1 MITLYPWQKIAA
13 LHQIELLRRGD
24 KAVLDSSDTG
34 TGKTYV
40 ALAALKA
47 LNHTPLIIC
56 PKAGIPQW
64 KRVAGEMGV
73 DVLDV
78 LNPEKLKTGKYPYV
92 KRGTKKHEWMWSST
106 VKAVVFDECHRF
118 SGVKTDNA
126 WLLAHAK
133 KYGITCYCASATAA
147 ESPLKMR
154 ALGFLLGLHAWNNF
168 WEWAKANGCY
178 ENPWGG
184 LEFARTFTERSRVL
198 TALHGQI
205 FPEHGVRMRIK
216 DIPEF
221 PENEVC
227 AEAYELSDR
236 ATKET
241 EKAYEEAEDEIQSD
255 PSTNP
260 LVVLLR
266 ARQKAELLK
275 VDLLADMAEDLLE
288 EDNKSV
294 VVFTAFR
301 ETQRMLRLEIER
313 RVAGNLVCQIH
324 GDQTAAEREASI
336 QSFQSGDKRIIVVM
350 IQAGGVSISLHDT
363 VGDRPRV
370 ALICPTYSAVE
381 MKQALGRV
389 HRANG
394 KSKSLQRIIFAAGTV
409 EAKACE
415 AVRRKIANLDLL
427 LDGDLQEGIVWQE
440 KK

>member
-1 MITLYPWQKIAA
+1 MI
-13 LHQIELLRRGD
+13 HLLSRGD
-24 KAVLDSSDTG
+24 KAVLDSGDTG

-47 LNHTPLIIC
+47 LGHTPLIIC

-64 KRVAGEMGV
+64 KRVAGEMGA

-92 KRGTKKHEWMWSST
+92 KRGTKKNEWMWSSV
-106 VKAVVFDECHRF
+106 VKSVVFDECHRF
-118 SGVKTDNA
+118 SGIKTENA

-133 KYGITCYCASATAA
+133 RYGIICYCASATAA

-184 LEFARTFTERSRVL
+184 LEFARTFSERSRVL
-198 TALHGQI
+198 TALHNQI
-205 FPEHGVRMRIK
+205 FPEHGVRMRIR

-221 PENEVC
+221 PDNEVC

-255 PSTNP
+255 QKTNP
-260 LVVLLR
+260 LVILLR
-266 ARQKAELLK
+266 ARQKAELCK
-275 VDLLADMAEDLLE
+275 VDLLADMAEDLLD

-294 VVFTAFR
+294 VIFTAFR
-301 ETQRMLRLEIER
+301 ETQRMLTAALSNRL
-313 RVAGNLVCQIH
+313 VGDTVSQIH
-324 GDQTAAEREASI
+324 GDQNPEERERSI
-336 QSFQSGDKRIIVVM
+336 QAFQLGSRRVILVM

-394 KSKSLQRIIFAAGTV
+394 KSKSMQRIIFAAGTV

-427 LDGDLQEGIVWQE
+427 LDGDLSEGIRWQE